1 MGNALT
7 NAGGLDGVTGWSA
20 IGGAAVSALES
31 GYGAPGRAVLQ
42 ALGTANGAIG
52 LQSSQLPAAAGQ
64 VWEIYAGL
72 QASLPGQQL
81 LAQWIDA
88 GGANVI
94 ASAPV
99 PQVSQPIGIAR
110 RGLPSS
116 FGRYYGRLIAP
127 AGTGHLS
134 LIAQATSAGIPGVVL
149 LLKPYAAQAPA
160 DPRPTLWDP
169 GSHNNPDL
177 QLAAWPSALPPFQAD
192 AMAQPI
198 ANAKA
203 WTGDQGI
210 PVREDLYRALHF
222 EYRPRMRLDIEGQDT
237 LEQFFETQRD
247 PFYVVRPD
255 TDQLCVA
262 DWLAD
267 GAPKPVSISG
277 PWTMVEVG
285 LHLEVA

>member
-1 MGNALT
+1 MGNALK
-7 NAGGLDGVTGWSA
+7 NAGLLDGITGWSPFP
-20 IGGAAVSALES
+20 GGVLAVDES
-31 GYGAPGRAVLQ
+31 VLGAPGRAVL
-42 ALGTANGAIG
+42 AVTGAG
-52 LQSSQLPAAAGQ
+52 AAGSPGGAYSDLVAAAAS
-64 VWEIYAGL
+64 VEAYAGFVATQPDWRVDVQFVAADGNTQVAVL
-72 QASLPGQQL
+72 
-81 LAQWIDA
+81 
-88 GGANVI
+88 
-94 ASAPV
+94 PV
-99 PQVSQPIGIAR
+99 PIVRNPIGNAA
-110 RGLPSS
+110 RGLPAT
-116 FGRYYGRLIAP
+116 FARAYARLAAP
-127 AGTGHLS
+127 AGAAKMRLRAYSMLS
-134 LIAQATSAGIPGVVL
+134 GGGYAAT
-149 LLKPYAAQAPA
+149 LLKPYLAPAPA

-177 QLAAWPSALPPFQAD
+177 QLPAWPSALPPFQAD

-222 EYRPRMRLDIEGQDT
+222 EYRPRMRLDIGGQDT
-237 LEQFFETQRD
+237 LEQFFERQRD

-267 GAPKPVSISG
+267 GAPKPVSING